1 MLKNFD
7 VSLKYLLVFWAVML
21 LPWLLPTIA
30 SSSEKQ
36 FRIGLLPELNV
47 FTQMNRFKPLADY
60 LTRKVGINVQLTMLS
75 RYGNI
80 IDSLKNKDI
89 DAAFLGSFTG
99 ALAISQLGVEPLA
112 RPVNLDG
119 TSTYHGLLFVR
130 KDSGITKVAEMKGK
144 TLVLVEKATTA
155 GYVFPVAYC
164 KKFGITD
171 LSMFFKRKYFA
182 GSHDAAIDA
191 VLNRRADVGAAKNTV
206 FDRMKGKNPRIEKEL
221 VILASSDPVPSN
233 GLCVLPKMD
242 AGLKKR
248 LKETLLA
255 MPEDIEAKEVLRKF
269 EALRF
274 IDTSTIDYK
283 PVYDMVREAGLD
295 LKDYKYINP

>member
-1 MLKNFD
+1 LPR
-7 VSLKYLLVFWAVML
+7 LLSIFLIVMIMA
-21 LPWLLPTIA
+21 LPQAA
-30 SSSEKQ
+30 SAAYNEKEL
-36 FRIGLLPELNV
+36 RIGLLPELNV

-60 LTRKVGINVQLTMLS
+60 LTKKVGVDIKLTMLS

-80 IDSLKNKDI
+80 IESLKKQEV

-99 ALAISQLGVEPLA
+99 AFAITQLGVEPLA

-119 TSTYHGLLFVR
+119 TSTYTGLLFVR
-130 KDSGITKVAEMKGK
+130 KDSGITKVADMKGK

-155 GYVFPVAYC
+155 GYVFPIAYFI
-164 KKFGITD
+164 KFGIADSSTY
-171 LSMFFKRKYFA
+171 FKRKYFA

-191 VLNRRADVGAAKNTV
+191 VLNHRADVGAAKNTV
-206 FDRMKGKNPRIEKEL
+206 YERMRGKSPRIDKEL
-221 VILASSDPVPSN
+221 EILATSDPVPSN
-233 GLCVLPKMD
+233 GLCVLPQMN

-255 MPEDIEAKEVLRKF
+255 MQGDPEAQEVLKRF

-274 IDTSTIDYK
+274 VDTGIKDYK
-283 PVYDMVREAGLD
+283 PVYDMVQEAGIV
-295 LKDYKYINP
+295 LKDYKYTNP